1 MALSQSPRKVPLPPD
16 DDYQPRPKTR
26 STGSN
31 VTRRVF
37 LCGVVVEG
45 ADSGRE
51 LSQGMHPFLATPET
65 QRDILETHL
74 YRRGRILRSVLRMV

>member
-1 MALSQSPRKVPLPPD
+1 MALSQSPRKVVPLASG
-16 DDYQPRPKTR
+16 DDYPPRPKAR
-26 STGSN
+26 STGAN

-51 LSQGMHPFLATPET
+51 LSQGVYPLVATQELA
-65 QRDILETHL
+65 
-74 YRRGRILRSVLRMV
+74 SNF